1 MAPDNIYEL
10 DQRLRAAYGTPVA
23 PWRDPLDEL
32 MLTILSQNT
41 NDRNRDL
48 AYQRLR
54 ARFPTWEAVRDAP
67 TEAVIE
73 AIRPAGLAPT
83 KGPRMQAVLR
93 QLSAE
98 RGQLNLDFLR
108 ELPPAEA
115 RAWLRSIPGVG
126 PKTAAIV
133 LLFSLD
139 VPAFPVDTHIHR
151 VTQRLGLIP
160 AGTSR
165 EAAHDLLEA
174 LVPPELYVTLH
185 LNLIELGR
193 RACHARQPNHDRC
206 PLRDLCDFVRSN
218 APPQE
223 ET

>member
-1 MAPDNIYEL
+1 MSDLIRTL
-10 DQRLRAAYGTPVA
+10 DQRLRAAYGTPQA
-23 PWRDPLDEL
+23 PQRDPLDEL
-32 MLTILSQNT
+32 VLTILSQNT

-54 ARFPTWEAVRDAP
+54 ATFPTWEAVRDAP
-67 TEAVIE
+67 TEEVIA

-83 KGPRMQAVLR
+83 KGPRIQAILR
-93 QLSAE
+93 ELSA
-98 RGQLNLDFLR
+98 RYGRPTLDFLR
-108 ELPPAEA
+108 ALPPDEA
-115 RAWLRSIPGVG
+115 RTWLRAVPGVG

-133 LLFSLD
+133 LLFSLG

-165 EAAHDLLEA
+165 EAAHAQLEA
-174 LVPPELYVTLH
+174 LVPPDLYTTLH

-193 RACHARQPNHDRC
+193 RVCHARQPDHEHC
-206 PLRDLCDFVRSN
+206 PVRDLCAYVQSQ
-218 APPQE
+218 APSP
-223 ET
+223 